1 MILMPDNEVK
11 SALSKNNLIIGGRE
25 TIKYLKNN
33 KIKLVMI
40 SKTCPE
46 NIKKELERI
55 TNMQQIKIES
65 FDGTSKQFGTFL
77 GKPFSV
83 SAVSVK
89 SEHK

>member
-1 MILMPDNEVK
+1 MSENEVK
-11 SALSKNNLIIGGRE
+11 SALNKNNLIIGCRE

-40 SKTCPE
+40 SKNCPE
-46 NIKKELERI
+46 NIKKELENL
-55 TNMQQIKIES
+55 TESHKIEFKN

-83 SAVSVK
+83 STVSIK